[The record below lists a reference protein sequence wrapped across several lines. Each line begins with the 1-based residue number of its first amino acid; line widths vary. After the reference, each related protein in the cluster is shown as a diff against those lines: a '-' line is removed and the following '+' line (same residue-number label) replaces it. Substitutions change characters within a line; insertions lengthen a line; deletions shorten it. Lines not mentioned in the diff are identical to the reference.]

1 MRRRKRIKQT
11 ISVDKDRYVPK
22 EFQNKVDLW
31 IYRIIFELNTKN
43 IFLDNRG
50 YFDTE
55 YIASYLGLGEYIDE
69 NIDNE
74 VKKEIFD
81 KLYKNYQ
88 KLSKQQNF
96 SKNTILE
103 KNLNELS
110 KIMNL
115 NKYEKSILEFFI
127 IVYNVELLADSL
139 DLLGDKLNSSQIKK
153 SLSVIL
159 DIPLQKVNEVFSS
172 NSKLISSSLLSIEKR
187 GTNSL
192 YRKMSFFEEFFD
204 DIFNKDESIINM
216 LKSKVKPLDKGELTL
231 KDYTHLQKNIDI
243 LIPYLKESIKKKQ
256 KGVNIL
262 FYGLAGTGKTELV
275 KTISKVLNTQL
286 FEVSYTDEDG
296 NNISRDKRLK
306 AYKISQSLLSNQKTL
321 LMYDE
326 AEDIFESNKS
336 FFALFMATKQKD
348 KVWVNRMLENNP
360 IPTIWITND
369 INSMDKAV
377 IRRFD
382 LSIEFPI
389 PPKQKRIEILK
400 KYTQNLISETTIQ
413 NIANNEK
420 IAPALVSSA
429 IKVTKT
435 ISNENK
441 DEVFKRVLDNMLKAQ
456 GYTTSVNNTSL
467 PNNYNPNFINTSID
481 LEELT
486 QGIKETQ
493 NARICLYGPAG
504 TGKSAFGKYIAE
516 VLNKPY
522 ILKKGS
528 DLLGMYVGENEKN
541 IAKAFEEAKNEKAVL
556 IFDEV
561 DTFLQDRNNAN
572 RSWEISQVNEMLVQ
586 MENFNGIFIAT
597 TNLMDNLD
605 KASLRRFDLKLE
617 FSYLNKTQRIE
628 MFKSFCNELNLDYQD
643 YKKIEKLEYL
653 TPGDFAAVIRQNRF
667 RPIKSS
673 KDFIDRLVDEVKIKE
688 EAKISKSVGFM

>member
-1 MRRRKRIKQT
+1 MTKDIK
-11 ISVDKDRYVPK
+11 SKYVPK
-22 EFQNKVDLW
+22 ALQDKVDLW
-31 IYRIIFELNTKN
+31 IYRIIFELNTQY
-43 IFLDNRG
+43 IFLDNKG
-50 YFDTE
+50 SFFNNE
-55 YIASYLGLGEYIDE
+55 VASYLKLKKYISFDDFYIGPSE
-69 NIDNE
+69 DHPKRE
-74 VKKEIFD
+74 EIFE

-88 KLSKQQNF
+88 NLSQKQNI
-96 SKNTILE
+96 SSSRILE

-115 NKYEKSILEFFI
+115 NKYEKTILEFFI
-127 IVYNVELLADSL
+127 IAYNVEILLSSLNLLEDS
-139 DLLGDKLNSSQIKK
+139 LNSSQAKKALSKILNIPIKE
-153 SLSVIL
+153 
-159 DIPLQKVNEVFSS
+159 VNNAFGS
-172 NSKLISSSLLSIEKR
+172 NSKLVASSLIILNKNGIDSF
-187 GTNSL
+187 N
-192 YRKMSFFEEFFD
+192 RKFDVLDDFFD
-204 DIFNKDESIINM
+204 DIFNKDEPIINM
-216 LKSKVKPLDKGELTL
+216 LKSKIKPLNKAKLTL
-231 KDYTHLQKNIDI
+231 KDYSHIQKDINI
-243 LIPYLKESIKKKQ
+243 LIPYLEKAIETKQ

-262 FYGLAGTGKTELV
+262 FYGLPGTGKTELV
-275 KTISKVLNTQL
+275 KTISKVLNTNS

-296 NNISRDKRLK
+296 DTISRERRLK
-306 AYKISQSLLSNQKTL
+306 AYKVSQSLLSNQKTF

-326 AEDIFESNKS
+326 AEDIFESNRG
-336 FFALFMATKQKD
+336 FFALFAPNKQKD
-348 KVWVNRMLENNP
+348 KAWINRMLESNP

-369 INSMDKAV
+369 IESMDSAV

-389 PPKQKRIEILK
+389 PPKQKRIEIIK
-400 KYTQNLISETTIQ
+400 KYTKNLISETTIQ

-429 IKVTKT
+429 IRVTKT

-441 DEVFKRVLDNMLKAQ
+441 DEVFKRVLDNTLKAQ

-467 PNNYNPNFINTSID
+467 PNNYNPQFINTSLD

-541 IAKAFEEAKNEKAVL
+541 IAKAFEEAKNEDAVL

-628 MFKSFCNELNLDYQD
+628 MFKSFCKELNLDYQD

-673 KDFIDRLVDEVKIKE
+673 KDFMDRLVDEVKIKE
-688 EAKISKSVGFM
+688 EAKITKSVGFM